1 MHGSENPTAVSSEDD
16 HSKNPDVASEEDI
29 AENPLAFDLETY
41 LRQLKIC
48 VVGESGE
55 ITQFYEDKK
64 ATPITRT
71 YELQHGMAVLE
82 ISNVSAQPIN
92 LQLQYFDASEPDSPI
107 EWNLSRKSPICTKVC
122 KENCKH
128 TYCNHACA
136 CHCTRRTHGSRE
148 HDIDEDVTEEDEGDD
163 GWVIQ
168 DANGNKLLKI
178 VFTTAHRQKRKPA
191 GDLIVIDKRPKL
203 DGRLTR
209 SGLFETTN
217 SNTTNSYTISGTHTP
232 YVSGTCRTRTRAAA
246 ASTRCAAS
254 ATPASFRS
262 TPCPGPR

>member
-1 MHGSENPTAVSSEDD
+1 MRNPYLATCILTMQGSENPTAVSSEDD

-41 LRQLKIC
+41 LCQLKIC

-64 ATPITRT
+64 ATPIIRT

-82 ISNVSAQPIN
+82 ISNVSEQPVN
-92 LQLQYFDASEPDSPI
+92 LQLQYFDVSEPLRPI

-128 TYCNHACA
+128 TYCTHACA
-136 CHCTRRTHGSRE
+136 CNCSLRTHGSRE
-148 HDIDEDVTEEDEGDD
+148 HDIDQEDEGDD

-178 VFTTAHRQKRKPA
+178 VFTTEHRQKRKPA
-191 GDLIVIDKRPKL
+191 GDLLVIDKRPKF

-209 SGLFETTN
+209 SGLFETT
-217 SNTTNSYTISGTHTP
+217 TNSYTTNQ
-232 YVSGTCRTRTRAAA
+232 YVVAL
-246 ASTRCAAS
+246 STKA
-254 ATPASFRS
+254 FDLY
-262 TPCPGPR
+262 